1 MIKFYWV
8 LFQNLTTKLNNMG
21 HAIWIKNIPTYHY
34 GHQKKNVTLLYY
46 WTHRKKLNWLF
57 TSLRL
62 IYVKTDRPS
71 NGPYTQNP
79 LNWFTEPYWQIKVL
93 KLLWLHPW
101 QSRNTTFTGYTQR
114 LLTKRGPR
122 ESCLYTILACHGTL
136 NMGLRDGI
144 SMTKFGTKLSK
155 IWHFKLVIIFP
166 NPVYYRIHQLQERI
180 SIQRPQSLTIRLPS
194 WNFLAKTMATVFF
207 FLSEGLV
214 LRTGNSGSPEKFFH
228 KNSETKSDIVT
239 NKLAIKSKDEIIK
252 FIKTWI

>member
-136 NMGLRDGI
+136 NMGLRWRDI
-144 SMTKFGTKLSK
+144 NDQ
-155 IWHFKLVIIFP
+155 IW
-166 NPVYYRIHQLQERI
+166 
-180 SIQRPQSLTIRLPS
+180 
-194 WNFLAKTMATVFF
+194 
-207 FLSEGLV
+207 
-214 LRTGNSGSPEKFFH
+214 
-228 KNSETKSDIVT
+228 
-239 NKLAIKSKDEIIK
+239 DEIIENLTFQISYHISQPRILPYSPTAGKNFDTKTTIFDDSTTVLK
-252 FIKTWI
+252 FPCKNNGDRLLLFIRRPSFENRKFGVTRKVLP